1 MNPRLFCNPLSCIIY
16 ALSADPFFPPIH
28 TALLVYICATRE
40 EKIHH
45 FVLGSTKKGGVP
57 FPRVFCASEKNVPQW
72 SISHSQHSTTQRVHM
87 KLFLMHIQ
95 PSKGHTLPMLEVSN
109 RHLFPSKH
117 SQNQKKCFL
126 YRKSCL
132 DNILVQEYFTTFI
145 QGQLFTSSHYESLSN
160 VKAMK

>member
-1 MNPRLFCNPLSCIIY
+1 MPISLEDIALSYNFTSIKKAVINSTFTYFLQKFIANGEKFGLIGGLSGMNPRLFCNPLSCIIY
-16 ALSADPFFPPIH
+16 MLCLQTLFSPPIH

-87 KLFLMHIQ
+87 KLFLMHI
-95 PSKGHTLPMLEVSN
+95 
-109 RHLFPSKH
+109 
-117 SQNQKKCFL
+117 
-126 YRKSCL
+126 
-132 DNILVQEYFTTFI
+132 
-145 QGQLFTSSHYESLSN
+145 
-160 VKAMK
+160 